1 MQNRHVKSS
10 TDIDCRYRDGFDAD
24 DADVKKEMNNVRK
37 ESVNDEEKQY
47 RADQQQS
54 DKDRKSVV

>member
-1 MQNRHVKSS
+1 MQNRHMKSS
-10 TDIDCRYRDGFDAD
+10 TDIGCRYRIGFDAD

-47 RADQQQS
+47 RAD
-54 DKDRKSVV
+54 R